1 MSEFDKWYENNPT
14 SCDAKRSHI
23 EGRIFALEWA
33 LDHAGGNCDWDKI
46 EAELDAMKK
55 EIT

>member
-1 MSEFDKWYENNPT
+1 MNEFEKWFEKEPTENEKGY
-14 SCDAKRSHI
+14 CMIAWKA
-23 EGRIFALEWA
+23 ALEWA

-55 EIT
+55 